1 MLFYTGLAR
10 YSICQNEPQ
19 NCSEDHTYDST
30 LNTEFTLNAT
40 IVFDNSGTDG
50 CTENLLDSEWEVVVP
65 PGNKDNSHIVRNNV
79 TVAIDPPGIRINI
92 TTTNGFRSNIA
103 IVIIKNA
110 TKPFQIVHLLHT
122 DIDDGDSDQISVT
135 FNFNYTESE
144 KTTYKY

>member
-19 NCSEDHTYDST
+19 NCSEDHTYDAT
-30 LNTEFTLNAT
+30 LNKEFTLNAT
-40 IVFDNSGTDG
+40 IVFVNSGTDG

-65 PGNKDNSHIVRNNV
+65 PGDKDNSRIVRNNG
-79 TVAIDPPGIRINI
+79 TVNPPGINI
-92 TTTNGFRSNIA
+92 TITTNDGFRSNIA
-103 IVIIKNA
+103 IVIIENA